1 MESPKDF
8 SFAFSILI
16 VEDSREAGEALGR
29 LIAMEFP
36 GAKVNLA
43 GDGLDGLTFFKKY
56 KPDLVITDIYL
67 RGMDGI
73 QMLSDIRSVRCEV
86 KIIVVTGYS
95 ETSHRHKVSPFGIE
109 DYFLKPVQCEM
120 LYTSIKRCFAEIA
133 GNRAGQLPP
142 VSGKLCDAKDQ
153 LLTG

>member
-8 SFAFSILI
+8 PFAFSILI
-16 VEDSREAGEALGR
+16 VEDSKAAGEALGR

-36 GAKVNLA
+36 GAKVILA
-43 GDGLDGLTFFKKY
+43 GDGREGLTFFKKH

-73 QMLSDIRSVRCEV
+73 QMLSEIKSVRSEV

-95 ETSHRHKVSPFGIE
+95 EASHRHKVSQFDIE
-109 DYFLKPVQCEM
+109 DYFLKPVQCEL
-120 LYTSIKRCFAEIA
+120 LYASIKRCFAQFA
-133 GNRAGQLPP
+133 GNGAGQLCQESLATP
-142 VSGKLCDAKDQ
+142 KINC
-153 LLTG
+153 